1 MFDTKWQL
9 RAPMSII
16 CLCDDGHLVQ
26 AIQKGIVVSFLKYV
40 YVLRE
45 IVDIGQ
51 QDVFSN
57 LP

>member
-16 CLCDDGHLVQ
+16 CLRDDGHLVQ
-26 AIQKGIVVSFLKYV
+26 AIQTGIVVSFLKYL

-45 IVDIGQ
+45 IVNTGQ
-51 QDVFSN
+51 QDIFSN
-57 LP
+57 PP

>member
-1 MFDTKWQL
+1 
-9 RAPMSII
+9 MSII

-26 AIQKGIVVSFLKYV
+26 AIHKGIVVSFLKYL

-45 IVDIGQ
+45 IVDTGK
-51 QDVFSN
+51 QDIFIN